1 MGVRE
6 ARVAAQVIADE
17 RQDSRELANLAYYTA
32 LCPQR
37 QWLQIALRIAGS
49 WTAAVS
55 LLVLAFA
62 LKGMPLG

>member
-17 RQDSRELANLAYYTA
+17 LQDKRELANLAYYTA

-37 QWLQIALRIAGS
+37 QWLQIDLRIAG
-49 WTAAVS
+49 
-55 LLVLAFA
+55 
-62 LKGMPLG
+62 